1 MLQPRQA
8 CDTERIYNLSEFQ
21 ADPGVYMDAN
31 IDTALNWE
39 RVAQFH
45 LIEVIALWEGRLTTN
60 HLKAAFSIG
69 RSKASE
75 IIKSYQRNV
84 PDNIHLCN
92 QARGYIPET
101 RFQPR
106 FSHGEVNE
114 YLNLLHSGSIQNN
127 HFYALQTGQAPIDRV
142 QPLTRPVDPEI
153 VRVIL
158 QAVREGQRISVF
170 YRSFSNPDGEERLIA
185 PHTLVSADSRWHV
198 RAFCERDRIFKDFML
213 HRFIDVPDVEGERL
227 EIAHPANDLEWSQEV
242 EMVVTPNPALKLKQ
256 QQLVADDY
264 AMGPDKTMRVTLR
277 SPLVKYM
284 VVAFRLGTPE
294 QTQTNP
300 KAHQLA
306 LANREA
312 LSELIL

>member
-1 MLQPRQA
+1 
-8 CDTERIYNLSEFQ
+8 
-21 ADPGVYMDAN
+21 MDAN

-84 PDNIHLCN
+84 PDNIHLCS

-101 RFQPR
+101 SFQPR

-127 HFYALQTGQAPIDRV
+127 HFYALQTGRAPIDRV
-142 QPLTRPVDPEI
+142 QSLTRPVDPEI

-158 QAVREGQRISVF
+158 QAVREGQRLSVC
-170 YRSFSNPDGEERLIA
+170 YRSLSNPGGEERLIA

-198 RAFCERDRIFKDFML
+198 RAFCERDRVFKDFML
-213 HRFIDVPDVEGERL
+213 HRFVGVPDVEGERL
-227 EIAHPANDLEWSQEV
+227 EMATPPNDVEWFDEV
-242 EMVVTPNPALKLKQ
+242 EMALTPNPALQPEQ

-264 AMGPDKTMRVTLR
+264 AMGPDKTLR
-277 SPLVKYM
+277 ISVRAPLIKYM
-284 VVAFRLGTPE
+284 VVALRLGTPE
-294 QTQTNP
+294 QTRTYP
-300 KAHQLA
+300 KAHQLD
-306 LANREA
+306 LANRY
-312 LSELIL
+312 ELDGFIL